1 MKEAARAGLSHRSM
15 RPSSVGWEGHE
26 KMWGGS
32 CVAPLQLGQSGSRG
46 RWGIRGGGSVGGSGR
61 GGIQTGLRRGR
72 RREKEGMEER
82 KAATF
87 RGRHQRLAGGGLGP
101 AVEPTL
107 AAFATLAWLR
117 WAGRGS
123 GSSGGPGGHEKFS
136 SPDSKTES
144 NFRIPYL

>member
-1 MKEAARAGLSHRSM
+1 
-15 RPSSVGWEGHE
+15 
-26 KMWGGS
+26 
-32 CVAPLQLGQSGSRG
+32 
-46 RWGIRGGGSVGGSGR
+46 
-61 GGIQTGLRRGR
+61 
-72 RREKEGMEER
+72 MEER

-107 AAFATLAWLR
+107 AWLR

-123 GSSGGPGGHEKFS
+123 GSSGGPGGDEKFS

>member
-1 MKEAARAGLSHRSM
+1 
-15 RPSSVGWEGHE
+15 
-26 KMWGGS
+26 
-32 CVAPLQLGQSGSRG
+32 
-46 RWGIRGGGSVGGSGR
+46 
-61 GGIQTGLRRGR
+61 
-72 RREKEGMEER
+72 MEER

-123 GSSGGPGGHEKFS
+123 GSSGGPGGDEKFS

-144 NFRIPYL
+144 ISVFRTYKPAIHTSLSIQWRVVYFVVK